1 MPLDLAGNNCVQM
14 YGFKLCLVKE
24 RKCVNTISITSP
36 KVSTFSRESLFIS
49 ACSSSLISENNL
61 NKFSIV
67 FENYYICRKYS
78 VMIEILNSI
87 RKYNYWYNNSVESG
101 FERMA
106 YTDKIG
112 QYVGNKLVKVLVGQ
126 RRAGKSYI
134 LRQIAAKLIDQGV
147 KSENILYINKEY
159 MELITLRS
167 AVELEE
173 LYKVYREEMKPEGKV
188 YLFIDE
194 IQYIEEWERFVNS
207 HSQDFAEPC
216 ELFISG
222 SNSNLLSGE
231 LATLLSGRYV
241 EFEVFPFS
249 YKEFCGITKQDEG
262 RDSYKRYLESG
273 ALPELFELP
282 TEEMKRNYVSSI
294 KDTVMLRDIVARFK
308 VKDVKLLDDLFVY
321 LVNSAANIISITNI
335 INFFASKKRKTNYET
350 LSSYVSYLES
360 SFLVHRAER
369 YNIKGK
375 ETISGNCKYY
385 LNDLS
390 YRNYLYS
397 GYGYGM
403 GYLLEN
409 AVYLSLCRAG
419 YNVYVGVVKNTEV
432 DFVAIKGEKRLYIQ
446 VTLQL
451 AEEQTIEREYRSLKL
466 IDDNF
471 DKYVVSMD
479 DYRIPTNEGVEH
491 LSAWELDSLLDK
503 V

>member
-1 MPLDLAGNNCVQM
+1 
-14 YGFKLCLVKE
+14 
-24 RKCVNTISITSP
+24 
-36 KVSTFSRESLFIS
+36 
-49 ACSSSLISENNL
+49 
-61 NKFSIV
+61 
-67 FENYYICRKYS
+67 
-78 VMIEILNSI
+78 MIEIINSI
-87 RKYNYWYNNSVESG
+87 RKYNFWDSNPIDLGYSRTY
-101 FERMA
+101 

-134 LRQIAAKLIDQGV
+134 LRQIASKLISEGV

-159 MELITLRS
+159 MELATLRS
-167 AVELEE
+167 AVELEQ
-173 LYKVYREEMKPEGKV
+173 LYKAYREALKPIGKV
-188 YLFIDE
+188 YIFIDE

-207 HSQDFAEPC
+207 HSQDFAEPS

-249 YKEFCGITKQDEG
+249 YTEYCGITQQETG
-262 RDSYKRYLESG
+262 SDSYKQFLQSG
-273 ALPELFELP
+273 ALPELFNLP
-282 TEEMKRNYVSSI
+282 NDEMKQNYVSSI
-294 KDTVMLRDIVARFK
+294 KDTVMLRDIVGRYN

-321 LVNSAANIISITNI
+321 LVNTASNLISITNI

-350 LSSYVSYLES
+350 LSSYINYLEN

-375 ETISGNCKYY
+375 DTISGNSKYY
-385 LNDLS
+385 LNDLA

-397 GYGYGM
+397 GYGYGI

-409 AVYLSLCRAG
+409 AVYLSLRRAG
-419 YNVYVGVVKNTEV
+419 YQVYVGTIKDAEV
-432 DFVAIKGEKRLYIQ
+432 DFVAIKGDRKMYLQ

-451 AEEQTIEREYRSLKL
+451 TEEQTIEREYRSLKL

-471 DKYVVSMD
+471 DKFVVSMD
-479 DYRIPTNEGVEH
+479 NYKIPTNEGVEH
-491 LSAWELDSLLDK
+491 VSAWNLDEFLSK
-503 V
+503 

>member
-1 MPLDLAGNNCVQM
+1 
-14 YGFKLCLVKE
+14 
-24 RKCVNTISITSP
+24 
-36 KVSTFSRESLFIS
+36 
-49 ACSSSLISENNL
+49 
-61 NKFSIV
+61 
-67 FENYYICRKYS
+67 
-78 VMIEILNSI
+78 MIELINSI
-87 RKYNYWYNNSVESG
+87 RKYNFWDANSVDTG
-101 FERMA
+101 YRRTT

-112 QYVGNKLVKVLVGQ
+112 QYIGNKLIKVLVGQ

-134 LRQIAAKLIDQGV
+134 LRQIASKLISQGV

-167 AVELEE
+167 VIELEE
-173 LYKVYREEMKPEGKV
+173 LYKTYLQELKPQGKV

-194 IQYIEEWERFVNS
+194 IQYIEGWERFVNS

-241 EFEVFPFS
+241 KFEVFPFS
-249 YKEFCGITKQDEG
+249 YTEYCGITEQEVG
-262 RDSYKRYLESG
+262 INSYKKYLQSG
-273 ALPELFELP
+273 ALPELFNLSGD
-282 TEEMKRNYVSSI
+282 EMKQNYVSSI
-294 KDTVMLRDIVARFK
+294 KDTVMLRDIVGRYK
-308 VKDVKLLDDLFVY
+308 VKDIKLLDDLFVY
-321 LVNSAANIISITNI
+321 LVNSAANIVSVTNI

-350 LSSYVSYLES
+350 LSTYITYLEN

-375 ETISGNCKYY
+375 DTISGNCKFY

-397 GYGYGM
+397 GYGYGL

-409 AVYLSLCRAG
+409 AVYLSLRRAG
-419 YNVYVGVVKNTEV
+419 YQVYVGTIKDAEV
-432 DFVAIKGEKRLYIQ
+432 DFVAIKGDRKLYLQ
-446 VTLQL
+446 ATLQL
-451 AEEQTIEREYRSLKL
+451 TEEQTVEREYRSLKL

-479 DYRIPTNEGVEH
+479 DYKIPTNEGIEH
-491 LSAWELDSLLDK
+491 LSAWNLDK
-503 V
+503 VLASL

>member
-1 MPLDLAGNNCVQM
+1 
-14 YGFKLCLVKE
+14 
-24 RKCVNTISITSP
+24 
-36 KVSTFSRESLFIS
+36 
-49 ACSSSLISENNL
+49 
-61 NKFSIV
+61 
-67 FENYYICRKYS
+67 
-78 VMIEILNSI
+78 MIELINSI
-87 RKYNYWYNNSVESG
+87 RKYNFWDANPIDSG
-101 FERMA
+101 YPRTF

-112 QYVGNKLVKVLVGQ
+112 QYIGNKLVKVLVGQ

-134 LRQIAAKLIDQGV
+134 LRQIATKLISEGV
-147 KSENILYINKEY
+147 QSENILYINKEY
-159 MELITLRS
+159 MELATLRS

-173 LYKVYREEMKPEGKV
+173 LYKAYRQTFNPTGKV
-188 YLFIDE
+188 YIIMDE
-194 IQYIEEWERFVNS
+194 IQYIDEWEWFVNS
-207 HSQDFAEPC
+207 HSQDFTEPC

-249 YKEFCGITKQDEG
+249 YIEYCGITRQEVG
-262 RDSYKRYLESG
+262 SNSYKKFLQSG
-273 ALPELFELP
+273 ALPELFNLP
-282 TEEMKRNYVSSI
+282 NEEMKQNYVSSI
-294 KDTVMLRDIVARFK
+294 KDTVMLRDIVGRYN

-321 LVNSAANIISITNI
+321 LVNTASNLISITNI

-350 LSSYVSYLES
+350 LSSYINYLEN

-375 ETISGNCKYY
+375 DTISGNSKYY

-390 YRNYLYS
+390 YRNYLYA
-397 GYGYGM
+397 GYGYGI

-409 AVYLSLCRAG
+409 SVYLSLRRAG
-419 YNVYVGVVKNTEV
+419 YQVYVGTIKDAEV
-432 DFVAIKGEKRLYIQ
+432 DFVAIKGERRMYMQ

-451 AEEQTIEREYRSLKL
+451 TEEQTIEREYRPLKL

-479 DYRIPTNEGVEH
+479 DYKIPTNEGIEH
-491 LSAWELDSLLDK
+491 MSAWNMEDFLKNYS
-503 V
+503 

>member
-1 MPLDLAGNNCVQM
+1 
-14 YGFKLCLVKE
+14 
-24 RKCVNTISITSP
+24 
-36 KVSTFSRESLFIS
+36 
-49 ACSSSLISENNL
+49 
-61 NKFSIV
+61 
-67 FENYYICRKYS
+67 
-78 VMIEILNSI
+78 MIEIIDSI
-87 RKYNYWYNNSVESG
+87 RKYNYWNDNSFDLGYARVL
-101 FERMA
+101 

-112 QYVGNKLVKVLVGQ
+112 QYIGNKLVKVLVGQ

-134 LRQIAAKLIDQGV
+134 LRQIASELISKGV
-147 KSENILYINKEY
+147 KSENIFYINKEY

-167 AVELEE
+167 VVELEE
-173 LYKVYREEMKPEGKV
+173 LYKAYCQELKPEGKV

-194 IQYIEEWERFVNS
+194 IQYIEQWELFVNS
-207 HSQDFAEPC
+207 HSQDFAESC

-231 LATLLSGRYV
+231 LATLLSGRYI

-249 YKEFCGITKQDEG
+249 YTEYCGITELEVG
-262 RDSYKRYLESG
+262 TDSYKKYLQSG
-273 ALPELFELP
+273 ALPELFNLP
-282 TEEMKRNYVSSI
+282 NDEMKQNYVSSI
-294 KDTVMLRDIVARFK
+294 KDTVMLRDIVGRYK

-321 LVNSAANIISITNI
+321 LVNSAASIVSVTNI

-350 LSSYVSYLES
+350 LSSYINYLEN
-360 SFLVHRAER
+360 SFLIHRVER

-375 ETISGNCKYY
+375 DTISGNCKYY

-397 GYGYGM
+397 GYGFGL

-409 AVYLSLCRAG
+409 AVYLSLKRAG
-419 YNVYVGVVKNTEV
+419 YLVYVGTIKDTEV
-432 DFVAIKGEKRLYIQ
+432 DFVAIKGDKKLYLQ

-451 AEEQTIEREYRSLKL
+451 TEEQTIEREYRSLKL

-479 DYRIPTNEGVEH
+479 DYRIPTNEGIEH
-491 LSAWELDSLLDK
+491 ISAWNLEAILNK
-503 V
+503 

>member
-1 MPLDLAGNNCVQM
+1 
-14 YGFKLCLVKE
+14 
-24 RKCVNTISITSP
+24 
-36 KVSTFSRESLFIS
+36 
-49 ACSSSLISENNL
+49 
-61 NKFSIV
+61 
-67 FENYYICRKYS
+67 
-78 VMIEILNSI
+78 MIELINSI
-87 RKYNYWYNNSVESG
+87 RKYNFWDANPIDSG
-101 FERMA
+101 YPRTF

-112 QYVGNKLVKVLVGQ
+112 QYIGNKLVKVLVGQ

-134 LRQIAAKLIDQGV
+134 LRQIATKLISEGV
-147 KSENILYINKEY
+147 QRENILYINKEY
-159 MELITLRS
+159 MELATLRS

-173 LYKVYREEMKPEGKV
+173 LYKAYRQTFNPTGKV
-188 YLFIDE
+188 YIFMDE
-194 IQYIEEWERFVNS
+194 IQYIDEWEWFVNS
-207 HSQDFAEPC
+207 HSQDFTEPC

-249 YKEFCGITKQDEG
+249 YIEYCGITRQEVG
-262 RDSYKRYLESG
+262 SNSYKKFLQSG
-273 ALPELFELP
+273 ALPELFNLP
-282 TEEMKRNYVSSI
+282 NEEMKQNYVSSI
-294 KDTVMLRDIVARFK
+294 KDTVMLRDIVGRYN

-321 LVNSAANIISITNI
+321 LVNTASNLISITNI

-350 LSSYVSYLES
+350 LSSYINYLEN

-375 ETISGNCKYY
+375 DTISGNSKYY

-390 YRNYLYS
+390 YRNYLYA
-397 GYGYGM
+397 GYGYGI

-409 AVYLSLCRAG
+409 SVYLSLRRAG
-419 YNVYVGVVKNTEV
+419 YQVYVGTIKDAEV
-432 DFVAIKGEKRLYIQ
+432 DFVAIKGERRMYMQ

-451 AEEQTIEREYRSLKL
+451 TEEQTIEREYRPLKL

-479 DYRIPTNEGVEH
+479 DYKIPTNEGIEH
-491 LSAWELDSLLDK
+491 MSAWNMEDFLKNYS
-503 V
+503 

>member
-1 MPLDLAGNNCVQM
+1 
-14 YGFKLCLVKE
+14 
-24 RKCVNTISITSP
+24 
-36 KVSTFSRESLFIS
+36 
-49 ACSSSLISENNL
+49 
-61 NKFSIV
+61 
-67 FENYYICRKYS
+67 
-78 VMIEILNSI
+78 MIELINSI
-87 RKYNYWYNNSVESG
+87 RKYNFWDANSVDTG
-101 FERMA
+101 YRRTT

-112 QYVGNKLVKVLVGQ
+112 QYIGNKLIKVLVGQ

-134 LRQIAAKLIDQGV
+134 LRQIASKLISQGV

-167 AVELEE
+167 VIELEE
-173 LYKVYREEMKPEGKV
+173 LYKTYLQELKPQGKV

-194 IQYIEEWERFVNS
+194 IQYIEGWERFVNS

-241 EFEVFPFS
+241 KFEVFPFS
-249 YKEFCGITKQDEG
+249 YTEYCGITEQEVG
-262 RDSYKRYLESG
+262 INSYKKYLQSG
-273 ALPELFELP
+273 ALPELFNLSGD
-282 TEEMKRNYVSSI
+282 EMKQNYVSSI
-294 KDTVMLRDIVARFK
+294 KDTVMLRDIVGRYK
-308 VKDVKLLDDLFVY
+308 VKDIKLLDDLFVY
-321 LVNSAANIISITNI
+321 LVNSAANIVSVTNI

-350 LSSYVSYLES
+350 LSTYITYLEN

-375 ETISGNCKYY
+375 DTISGNCKFY

-397 GYGYGM
+397 GYGYGL

-409 AVYLSLCRAG
+409 AVYLSLRRAG
-419 YNVYVGVVKNTEV
+419 YQVYVGTIKDAEV
-432 DFVAIKGEKRLYIQ
+432 DFVAIKGDRKLYLQ

-451 AEEQTIEREYRSLKL
+451 TEEQTVEREYRSLKL

-479 DYRIPTNEGVEH
+479 DYKIPTNEGIEH
-491 LSAWELDSLLDK
+491 LSAWNLDK
-503 V
+503 VLASL